1 MLSWSCGA
9 RTRARPWHVRGAL
22 FHSVSLTPSLGF
34 ATMMNA
40 QSDELIADVVTFL
53 AHLNASR

>member
-1 MLSWSCGA
+1 M
-9 RTRARPWHVRGAL
+9 RGAL
-22 FHSVSLTPSLGF
+22 FPSVSLTPSLGF

-53 AHLNASR
+53 ADLNASR